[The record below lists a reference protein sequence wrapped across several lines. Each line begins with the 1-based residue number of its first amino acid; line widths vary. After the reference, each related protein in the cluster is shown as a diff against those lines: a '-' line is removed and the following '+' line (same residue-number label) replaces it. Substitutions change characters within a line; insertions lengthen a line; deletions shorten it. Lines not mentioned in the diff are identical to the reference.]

1 MSRPLVVYVDV
12 DETLVRNYGTS
23 RIPIPRVI
31 EQVRLLKAENA
42 VMYCWSSGGA
52 EYAQNSARE
61 LGLEDCFVGFLAKPT
76 VYLDDQAF
84 SDWRSLVH
92 VLPSGCGDLSAA
104 DLEGQLQLA
113 RSKQK

>member
-1 MSRPLVVYVDV
+1 MGRPLVVYVDV

-42 VMYCWSSGGA
+42 VLYCWSSGGA
-52 EYAQNSARE
+52 EYAQSSARE

-76 VYLDDQAF
+76 VYLDDQVFA
-84 SDWRSLVH
+84 DWRSLLH
-92 VLPSGCGDLSAA
+92 VLPANCGDLSAG
-104 DLEGQLQLA
+104 DLEDQLQLA

>member
-52 EYAQNSARE
+52 EYAQKSARD

-76 VYLDDQAF
+76 VYLDDQSFA
-84 SDWRSLVH
+84 DWRSLLH
-92 VLPSGCGDLSAA
+92 VLPANCGDLSAA
-104 DLEGQLQLA
+104 ALEDQLKFV
-113 RSKQK
+113 RSTQK